1 MYLFIHE
8 SPSIG
13 GCAFAVLP
21 LSHALCEATKPP
33 HDIIH
38 SYIFMCVRATVSG
51 YLSHTRLNTYT
62 HAAEWEDVDPLHNVA
77 RQMNLYTSFF
87 IVLVHSCVHRTA
99 DDYGFFVMAF
109 LLSWREHACLFINV
123 SSFFSLATA
132 NDAVGAAASEGIDRA
147 HATNTITHTYTH
159 DMIYENERTGD
170 WNGKWG
176 IQQSILLLQRAA
188 DCGAVWLP
196 FQAHDI
202 HFIYIHMNNLFF
214 IRFGS
219 LLLCYDLSHE
229 KRKHIHIV

>member
-38 SYIFMCVRATVSG
+38 SPIFMCVRATVSG

-77 RQMNLYTSFF
+77 RQMKLYTSFF

-123 SSFFSLATA
+123 SSFFSLAAA
-132 NDAVGAAASEGIDRA
+132 NDAVGAAASEGINRA
-147 HATNTITHTYTH
+147 HATNTITYILALWY
-159 DMIYENERTGD
+159 DIRE
-170 WNGKWG
+170 WKNGR
-176 IQQSILLLQRAA
+176 L
-188 DCGAVWLP
+188 
-196 FQAHDI
+196 
-202 HFIYIHMNNLFF
+202 
-214 IRFGS
+214 
-219 LLLCYDLSHE
+219 
-229 KRKHIHIV
+229 KRKMRDPTMYTTVAKGSWLWRRMASLSSPWYPFYIYTYE